1 MVSFEIPTISQFN
14 FLNIILIMKEK
25 ELAPNFKIPSSNNE
39 EFELKKNKNN
49 FLIIYFYPRDNT
61 PGCTNEA
68 KDFSKLYKEFKKL
81 NCEIFG
87 ISKDSIE
94 SHKKFIS
101 KFKIP
106 FQLLSDEKI
115 VALKKYRAWGEKSMY
130 GKKFMGIKRTTVLI
144 SPKGKIIKIWN
155 NVKVKEHAKEVLSCL
170 KESI

>member
-1 MVSFEIPTISQFN
+1 MI
-14 FLNIILIMKEK
+14 KENSK
-25 ELAPNFKIPSSNNE
+25 APNFKLPSSNNKD
-39 EFELKKNKNN
+39 FELNKSLKKY
-49 FLIIYFYPRDNT
+49 LVIYFYPRDNT

-81 NCEIFG
+81 NCDIFG
-87 ISKDSIE
+87 ISKDSVD

-115 VALKKYRAWGEKSMY
+115 IALKKYGAWGEKSMY

-144 SPKGKIIKIWN
+144 NPKGKIIKIWN
-155 NVKVKEHAKEVLSCL
+155 NVKVKDHAKEVLSCL
-170 KESI
+170 KEAI

>member
-1 MVSFEIPTISQFN
+1 
-14 FLNIILIMKEK
+14 MKEK

-39 EFELKKNKNN
+39 EFELKKNKNK

-61 PGCTNEA
+61 PGCTDEA

-81 NCEIFG
+81 NCEIIG

-115 VALKKYRAWGEKSMY
+115 IVLKKYGAWGEKSMY

-144 SPKGKIIKIWN
+144 NPKGKITKIWS
-155 NVKVKEHAKEVLSCL
+155 NVKVKDHAKEVLNCL
-170 KESI
+170 KEAI

>member
-1 MVSFEIPTISQFN
+1 MI
-14 FLNIILIMKEK
+14 KENSK
-25 ELAPNFKIPSSNNE
+25 APNFKLPSSNNKD
-39 EFELKKNKNN
+39 FELNKSLKK
-49 FLIIYFYPRDNT
+49 FLVIYFYPRDNT

-68 KDFSKLYKEFKKL
+68 KDFSKLNKEFKKL
-81 NCEIFG
+81 NCEIVG

-94 SHKKFIS
+94 SHKKFII

-115 VALKKYRAWGEKSMY
+115 IALKKYKAWGEKSMY

-155 NVKVKEHAKEVLSCL
+155 NVKVTDHAKEVLNFL
-170 KESI
+170 KEVI

>member
-1 MVSFEIPTISQFN
+1 
-14 FLNIILIMKEK
+14 MKEK
-25 ELAPNFKIPSSNNE
+25 ELAPNFKIPSSNNK
-39 EFELKKNKNN
+39 EFELKKNKNK

-155 NVKVKEHAKEVLSCL
+155 NVKVKKHAKEVLSYL
-170 KESI
+170 KEAI

>member
-1 MVSFEIPTISQFN
+1 
-14 FLNIILIMKEK
+14 MKEK
-25 ELAPNFKIPSSNNE
+25 ELAPNFKIPSSNNK
-39 EFELKKNKNN
+39 EFELKKNKNK
-49 FLIIYFYPRDNT
+49 FLVIYFYPRDNT

-94 SHKKFIS
+94 SHQKFIS

-106 FQLLSDEKI
+106 FQLLSDDKI
-115 VALKKYRAWGEKSMY
+115 IALKKYGAWGEKSMY

-144 SPKGKIIKIWN
+144 NPKGKIIKIWN
-155 NVKVKEHAKEVLSCL
+155 NVKVKDHAKEVLSCL
-170 KESI
+170 KEAI

>member
-1 MVSFEIPTISQFN
+1 
-14 FLNIILIMKEK
+14 MKEK
-25 ELAPNFKIPSSNNE
+25 ELAPNFKIPSSNNV
-39 EFELKKNKNN
+39 EFELKNNKNK
-49 FLIIYFYPRDNT
+49 FLIIYFYPRDKT

-115 VALKKYRAWGEKSMY
+115 VVLKKYRAWGEKSMY

>member
-1 MVSFEIPTISQFN
+1 
-14 FLNIILIMKEK
+14 MKEK
-25 ELAPNFKIPSSNNE
+25 ELAPNFKIPSSNNK
-39 EFELKKNKNN
+39 EFELKKNKNK
-49 FLIIYFYPRDNT
+49 FLVIYFYPRDNT

-81 NCEIFG
+81 NCDRFG
-87 ISKDSIE
+87 ISKDSVD

-115 VALKKYRAWGEKSMY
+115 VALKKYGAWGEKSMY

-144 SPKGKIIKIWN
+144 NPKGKIIKIWN
-155 NVKVKEHAKEVLSCL
+155 NVKDKDHAKEVLSCL
-170 KESI
+170 KEAI

>member
-1 MVSFEIPTISQFN
+1 
-14 FLNIILIMKEK
+14 MKEK

-39 EFELKKNKNN
+39 EFELKKNKNK

-61 PGCTNEA
+61 PGCTDEA

-81 NCEIFG
+81 NCEIIG

-115 VALKKYRAWGEKSMY
+115 IALKKYGAWGEKSMY

-144 SPKGKIIKIWN
+144 NPKGKITKIWS
-155 NVKVKEHAKEVLSCL
+155 NVKVKDHAKEVLNCL
-170 KESI
+170 KEAI

>member
-1 MVSFEIPTISQFN
+1 
-14 FLNIILIMKEK
+14 MKEK
-25 ELAPNFKIPSSNNE
+25 ELAPNFKIPSSNNK

-155 NVKVKEHAKEVLSCL
+155 NVKVKDHAKEVLSCL
-170 KESI
+170 KEAI

>member
-1 MVSFEIPTISQFN
+1 
-14 FLNIILIMKEK
+14 MKEK

-39 EFELKKNKNN
+39 EFELKNNKNN

>member
-1 MVSFEIPTISQFN
+1 MIKEN
-14 FLNIILIMKEK
+14 FKV
-25 ELAPNFKIPSSNNE
+25 PNFKLPSSNNKN
-39 EFELKKNKNN
+39 FEIKKSLKQY
-49 FLIIYFYPRDNT
+49 LVIYFYPRDNT

-87 ISKDSIE
+87 ISKDSVD

-115 VALKKYRAWGEKSMY
+115 IALKKYGAWGEKSMY

-155 NVKVKEHAKEVLSCL
+155 NVKVKDHAKEVLSCL
-170 KESI
+170 KEAI

>member
-1 MVSFEIPTISQFN
+1 MIKEN
-14 FLNIILIMKEK
+14 FKV
-25 ELAPNFKIPSSNNE
+25 PNFKLPSSNNKT
-39 EFELKKNKNN
+39 FEINKSLKQY
-49 FLIIYFYPRDNT
+49 LVIYFYPRDNT
-61 PGCTNEA
+61 PGCTSEA

-81 NCEIFG
+81 NCDIFG

-115 VALKKYRAWGEKSMY
+115 IALKKYGAWGEKSMY

-144 SPKGKIIKIWN
+144 NPKGKIIKIWN
-155 NVKVKEHAKEVLSCL
+155 NVKVKDHAKEVLSCL
-170 KESI
+170 KEAI